1 MQSESPVPSFVQHEK
16 ELGDDSETE
25 DNQRQILDISPAQNA
40 SAGPQEG
47 DTVLDPDAT
56 MVMESE
62 DLTNLKLNSES
73 ENLKLESKGALTQP
87 SVSSSKPDWK
97 LTGEEAEWPLS
108 RLKLLRRSAP
118 IHEVVPM
125 AYRNN
130 CRLRGAIRRLEEE
143 LVAERAEAKRL
154 RVELE
159 QLRASSTQ

>member
-73 ENLKLESKGALTQP
+73 ENLKLESK
-87 SVSSSKPDWK
+87 VSSSKPDWK